1 MVLQLLDGV
10 ASRCQHKNW
19 GDGKVNISETCF
31 AFSSSNI
38 HLIFL
43 VLQKYNSDVLCSA
56 RVMDLESVMCELAG
70 GGTTSNTSIVPLLS
84 LETEQFMCQVSTK
97 KKLISYI
104 HASVQ
109 LYDTRCN
116 VHLVVRQVPPRLK
129 TQRFLCRIAP
139 IFLVLLYG
147 LSYCTSHC
155 TPHSKLKRKTNHLP
169 LQYSANIIRYY
180 F

>member
-1 MVLQLLDGV
+1 MSTQELW
-10 ASRCQHKNW
+10 RW
-19 GDGKVNISETCF
+19 EGKHFRNVFCIF
-31 AFSSSNI
+31 SSNI
-38 HLIFL
+38 HLILYSSF
-43 VLQKYNSDVLCSA
+43 YRNNSDVLCSA

-139 IFLVLLYG
+139 IFLVVLYG

>member
-10 ASRCQHKNW
+10 ASRCQHKNC

-31 AFSSSNI
+31 AFSAQIFTLYSSFYRN
-38 HLIFL
+38 
-43 VLQKYNSDVLCSA
+43 NSHVLCSA

-97 KKLISYI
+97 KKTDLGSLIYI

-139 IFLVLLYG
+139 IFLVVLYG

-169 LQYSANIIRYY
+169 LQ
-180 F
+180 